1 MLDYPKEQLWE
12 LYQSLPDELKEL
24 VFSEKTADTIGDI
37 CRRNGISEE
46 EKISGLTKYTGYVL
60 LGVLP
65 PEELSQTIKQDF
77 EVSQE
82 SANKIAREINR
93 FIFFPVKASLETL
106 YKTKLDTGEEEKE
119 EEEKEEE
126 TPKKDIYREPI
137 E

>member
-1 MLDYPKEQLWE
+1 MKFMNV
-12 LYQSLPDELKEL
+12 K
-24 VFSEKTADTIGDI
+24 ATIDSNILIYAFGIQDI
-37 CRRNGISEE
+37 S
-46 EKISGLTKYTGYVL
+46 K
-60 LGVLP
+60 
-65 PEELSQTIKQDF
+65 
-77 EVSQE
+77 
-82 SANKIAREINR
+82 NKIAREINR